1 MEEGDA
7 FARHIC
13 YEWQLQL
20 QLKSACTRSDPP
32 VLLSASP
39 PAWLSCAAHSAVS
52 DMSSSP
58 ARPGAAEVISRR
70 YGSVLG
76 RQTVLKDDH
85 FPGCQ
90 NMKLTPLIDGAP
102 NFRQMAGTPVY
113 GVAIPTVTGLRN
125 VLDAIGGKTRRVLW
139 HSLREEPLV
148 YVNGTPFVLREIEKP
163 FSNLELTGITRERVE
178 QMEARLRE
186 DVLHEAQQ
194 YGGSVL
200 VSKELDDGQVV
211 DAWTPVE
218 SVQTPAEVYAGL
230 QSEGYQLSYARIP
243 ITDEKVG
250 RSAGVHYC
258 TCRIAPALASSAHVV
273 PPC

>member
-1 MEEGDA
+1 M
-7 FARHIC
+7 
-13 YEWQLQL
+13 
-20 QLKSACTRSDPP
+20 
-32 VLLSASP
+32 
-39 PAWLSCAAHSAVS
+39 
-52 DMSSSP
+52 
-58 ARPGAAEVISRR
+58 
-70 YGSVLG
+70 
-76 RQTVLKDDH
+76 
-85 FPGCQ
+85 
-90 NMKLTPLIDGAP
+90 
-102 NFRQMAGTPVY
+102 
-113 GVAIPTVTGLRN
+113 
-125 VLDAIGGKTRRVLW
+125 LDAIGGKSRRVLW

-230 QSEGYQLSYARIP
+230 QGEGYQLSYARIP

-250 RSAGVHYC
+250 S
-258 TCRIAPALASSAHVV
+258 
-273 PPC
+273 